1 MTVPLPPSMTSAPSP
16 APTREDPVNFRVRA
30 DAYHTWLVPWV
41 NEQYPPTLTWIRERV
56 LQVQVEAVASDEN
69 ATAAAASA
77 TAAAASANAPA
88 WVSGTTYGV
97 GVVTYSTLAK
107 TTYRRLIAGAG
118 TVDPSLD
125 PVNWEPFGAS
135 LVALPGRTP
144 MADSKGMLHPSW
156 TAAFTSSA
164 RVNDI
169 GIPGTLGFGVGI
181 CPALPSDMSAKQ
193 GSTDRLNDNYGN
205 YLNNSDGSH
214 DVWIAR
220 FYMRLG
226 HPDNPTFATYGVNSI
241 DIKSIYDF
249 ADEATANAQGYYTHR
264 AFFNNGTLQ
273 QGFFRDKYDCS
284 LTGGNTASS
293 IPLGMPLVSGPG
305 AGQLGFAA
313 CTANSQTP
321 TNTYGGAVQA
331 ARSRGAKWV
340 PETIFMA
347 DALTRLS
354 EAHAQAATSATHCAW
369 YSAGLTNFPKGNNN
383 NALRDT
389 NDTTVQFTTAGAGV
403 SAAFALAGSGAPF
416 NKTTHNGQASGV
428 ADVNGNVYK
437 INPGMTCI
445 ATGKAITAATQTNPV
460 TLTIAA
466 HGYTTGQTA
475 LVESVVGMTQINSRI
490 YTISVVDPN
499 TISLDGVDGT
509 AFPARTSGGT
519 VTTGRFYALK
529 PTANVETMTAGNS
542 LGTDYWGVN
551 GVAANYDEVQINLRT
566 DYPNN
571 SIVQRFGNAGNAV
584 FDWITS
590 ADRAR
595 SMLGMPAAGG
605 VSPSGTAVFGNDWF
619 YQYIRND
626 LCVISRGSWGTGS
639 NAGVR
644 LRNLDSPRT
653 GAGTNVGFAASRYL

>member
-1 MTVPLPPSMTSAPSP
+1 MTSAPSP